1 MFAQALPKT
10 PGYAIWIEGA
20 NYAGGARNK
29 LVFSDFSERQRTGNV
44 EVPQQRN
51 SRSNVFLS
59 MNSPHQINFI

>member
-1 MFAQALPKT
+1 MQL
-10 PGYAIWIEGA
+10 WIQGA

-51 SRSNVFLS
+51 SRINVFLS
-59 MNSPHQINFI
+59 MNSPHETNSI